1 MDRELKCLDCASDE
15 NDDKSSKNEDAQ
27 DIKNIN
33 IEIQGNI
40 KTQVNRA

>member
-1 MDRELKCLDCASDE
+1 MDRELKCLDCES
-15 NDDKSSKNEDAQ
+15 NDNEEDSKDPN

>member
-1 MDRELKCLDCASDE
+1 MDRELKCLDCASNDHDE
-15 NDDKSSKNEDAQ
+15 DSKDPD

-40 KTQVNRA
+40 KTKVNRA

>member
-1 MDRELKCLDCASDE
+1 MDRELKCLDCES
-15 NDDKSSKNEDAQ
+15 NDNEEDSKDPK